1 MGEYQFELQRLK
13 KENEELRY
21 SRDVAEKNYH
31 ILMND
36 NNALQIKLEN
46 LENVFIGNPIQKG
59 DQPKQRNRIEDEFM
73 ISTVREFYLL
83 RKYS

>member
-1 MGEYQFELQRLK
+1 MSEYQFEVNRLK
-13 KENEELRY
+13 KENDELRY

-46 LENVFIGNPIQKG
+46 LGIYGICIVN
-59 DQPKQRNRIEDEFM
+59 D
-73 ISTVREFYLL
+73 
-83 RKYS
+83 